1 MTRLVIVK
9 FGGSALGPDGVHI
22 PRIVERI
29 GELKEGGATK
39 VIAVFSA
46 PLTIHGGKRRSLTDV
61 VLEQG
66 RNAESGA
73 VPSLEAVSG
82 AYSRILEG
90 HLGGTALDRCREI
103 VRENLARSQKALDE
117 AKAEGEFAGEVRSRA
132 LAFSGEIL
140 MSHIMKHVLAYNG
153 MRADSVRFEDWP
165 IITDRNIESSN
176 FLVEESRERMGPMA
190 EMVGANEIVAIGG
203 FIGRTSNGIT
213 TTYERGGTDRT
224 AVDLGILFHSS
235 YDASIDFEKDS
246 AVVSA
251 DPKIVRENLSGVD
264 QLSYNEARLAG
275 MFGMKILDPVAI
287 KEVVENGVDIPI
299 TVTNLNC
306 PQETTVIKR
315 ALDPAGAGADPI
327 KIVTGKSNC
336 AIFRIETASMQKL
349 LTSLEKDRR
358 YSEFV
363 ILSPYTKDGIEF
375 GRILFLDADY
385 IRRNEKYFMAFD
397 PLATITY
404 GRGVITLIGDE
415 MWRVQQVVS
424 RTSSRIGVAGLNIQN
439 MDAQEETSR
448 IIIVIEDAGDNV
460 ARAISSIHDE
470 VVLINRAHDPA
481 QPS

>member
-1 MTRLVIVK
+1 MCTP
-9 FGGSALGPDGVHI
+9 SGP
-22 PRIVERI
+22 
-29 GELKEGGATK
+29 
-39 VIAVFSA
+39 
-46 PLTIHGGKRRSLTDV
+46 
-61 VLEQG
+61 
-66 RNAESGA
+66 
-73 VPSLEAVSG
+73 
-82 AYSRILEG
+82 
-90 HLGGTALDRCREI
+90 
-103 VRENLARSQKALDE
+103 
-117 AKAEGEFAGEVRSRA
+117 
-132 LAFSGEIL
+132 
-140 MSHIMKHVLAYNG
+140 
-153 MRADSVRFEDWP
+153 
-165 IITDRNIESSN
+165 
-176 FLVEESRERMGPMA
+176 
-190 EMVGANEIVAIGG
+190 
-203 FIGRTSNGIT
+203 
-213 TTYERGGTDRT
+213 
-224 AVDLGILFHSS
+224 
-235 YDASIDFEKDS
+235 
-246 AVVSA
+246 
-251 DPKIVRENLSGVD
+251 
-264 QLSYNEARLAG
+264 
-275 MFGMKILDPVAI
+275 
-287 KEVVENGVDIPI
+287 
-299 TVTNLNC
+299 
-306 PQETTVIKR
+306 R